1 MVASRTVGADVSI
14 FELVPRR
21 SILEPSKRRLQ
32 RILESLPES
41 KWRDPQI
48 LDHFEESR
56 ILHTLLATSVA
67 DGKLYYY
74 EEDDGEFCV
83 LNL

>member
-1 MVASRTVGADVSI
+1 M
-14 FELVPRR
+14 
-21 SILEPSKRRLQ
+21 EPGKQRLQ
-32 RILESLPES
+32 RILESLSES
-41 KWRDPQI
+41 EWRDPRI

-56 ILHTLLATSVA
+56 ILYSLLATNVA

-74 EEDDGEFCV
+74 EEDDAKFRM

>member
-1 MVASRTVGADVSI
+1 M
-14 FELVPRR
+14 
-21 SILEPSKRRLQ
+21 EPGKRRLQ
-32 RILESLPES
+32 RIMDSLPDTE
-41 KWRDPQI
+41 WRDAKI
-48 LDHFEESR
+48 LDHHEESR

-74 EEDDGEFCV
+74 EEQDSKFIR

>member
-1 MVASRTVGADVSI
+1 
-14 FELVPRR
+14 
-21 SILEPSKRRLQ
+21 
-32 RILESLPES
+32 LESLPES
-41 KWRDPQI
+41 EWRDPKI

-74 EEDDGEFCV
+74 EEDDGEFRV

>member
-1 MVASRTVGADVSI
+1 MD
-14 FELVPRR
+14 
-21 SILEPSKRRLQ
+21 
-32 RILESLPES
+32 SLPDTE
-41 KWRDPQI
+41 WRDAKI
-48 LDHFEESR
+48 LDHHEESR

-74 EEDDGEFCV
+74 EEQDSKFIR

>member
-1 MVASRTVGADVSI
+1 M
-14 FELVPRR
+14 
-21 SILEPSKRRLQ
+21 EPAKRRLQ
-32 RILESLPES
+32 RILEALPES
-41 KWRDPQI
+41 EWRDPQI

-74 EEDDGEFCV
+74 EEDDGEFRV